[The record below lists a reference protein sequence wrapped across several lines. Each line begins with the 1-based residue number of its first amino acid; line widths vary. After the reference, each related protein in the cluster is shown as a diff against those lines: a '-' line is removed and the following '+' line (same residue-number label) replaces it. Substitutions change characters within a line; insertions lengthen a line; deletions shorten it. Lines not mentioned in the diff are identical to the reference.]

1 MSSSPHHTF
10 ERTAEPGPPRSPG
23 RRALVTGATG
33 FIGGRLAQALADAG
47 WSVRC
52 LVRDRSR
59 ACDLERRGFELHEG
73 DVLRPET
80 LERAARDVEVAYY
93 LVHAMGRGARGDFA
107 AREHAG
113 AEAFA
118 RVAAR
123 EGIARVI
130 YLGGL
135 GEPHSRH
142 LHSRH
147 QTARVLAEHGPPL
160 TYFRAGMV
168 VGAGSESYRTLRY
181 LVERLPAMIAPA
193 WLKVPTQPI
202 AIDDVLAYLAAAPDL
217 PGTAGREIQIGGP
230 DVLPYGEMLDRMAEA
245 LGLRPRPML
254 PVPVLTP
261 RLSSLWIGLVTPV
274 DAGVARPLIEGLSTK
289 TTVTDT
295 SGARLFDITPLPF
308 DEALRRAVGD
318 DSATGPT
325 RGRRRITVL
334 GRGGAASHDA
344 QRRPRA
350 CAAELADVGR
360 PGNGGT

>member
-1 MSSSPHHTF
+1 MGAHTQQNG
-10 ERTAEPGPPRSPG
+10 PGGPPAG
-23 RRALVTGATG
+23 ARRALVTGATG
-33 FIGGRLAQALADAG
+33 FIGARLAFALAEAG
-47 WSVRC
+47 WTVRC

-59 ACDLERRGFELHEG
+59 AGELERHGFEVQEG

-80 LERAARDVEVAYY
+80 LDGAGRDVEVAYY
-93 LVHAMGRGARGDFA
+93 LIHAMGRGARGDFA

-118 RVAAR
+118 RMAR
-123 EGIARVI
+123 RDGIDRVV

-142 LHSRH
+142 LRSRH
-147 QTARVLAEHGPPL
+147 ETARVLAEHGPPL

-168 VGAGSESYRTLRY
+168 VGGGSESYRTLRY

-217 PGTAGREIQIGGP
+217 PESTGSEIQIGGP

-245 LGLRPRPML
+245 LGRRPRPKL
-254 PVPVLTP
+254 PVPLLTP

-274 DAGVARPLIEGLSTK
+274 DTGVARPLIEGLSTE
-289 TTVTDT
+289 TVVTDP
-295 SGARLFDITPLPF
+295 SGAALFEIEPIAF
-308 DEALRRAVGD
+308 DEALRRAV
-318 DSATGPT
+318 ATDGST
-325 RGRRRITVL
+325 RPKPPFPAGSPV
-334 GRGGAASHDA
+334 
-344 QRRPRA
+344 
-350 CAAELADVGR
+350 
-360 PGNGGT
+360 